1 MKRLAALMLLTA
13 CTAPPYNNLDLYLT
27 KRGLS
32 SPTSESFQTCRA
44 YGCQKIDTITPTP
57 GEWHKI
63 DKAFSPKAKS
73 AKAERKK
80 IALAIATFE
89 NIVGGKN
96 GTSEDIWGTFQKTG
110 HKQQDCVDEST
121 NTSIYLT
128 VLKQRGH
135 IHFHDIQA
143 PTSRVPLLNPV
154 SWPHQSAAITEKETN
169 EVFVVDSWFHN
180 NGAPPEIIPIET
192 WKDGWK
198 PQERQ

>member
-1 MKRLAALMLLTA
+1 MKRFAALLLLTA
-13 CTAPPYNNLDLYLT
+13 CTTQPYDSLDHYLT
-27 KRGLS
+27 KRGLTQ
-32 SPTSESFQTCRA
+32 PTADSFQTCRA
-44 YGCQKIDTITPTP
+44 YGCQAIDTITPTED
-57 GEWHKI
+57 EWKSI
-63 DKAFSPKAKS
+63 DKLFMPKAKS

-80 IALAIATFE
+80 IALAIAAFE
-89 NIVGGKN
+89 DIVGSKN

-128 VLKQRGH
+128 VLNHRGH

-143 PTSRVPLLNPV
+143 PTSRVPIMNPV
-154 SWPHQSAAITEKETN
+154 SWPHQGAVITDKETQ
-169 EVFVVDSWFHN
+169 EHFVVDSWFHN
-180 NGAPPEIIPIET
+180 NGAPAEIIPIET